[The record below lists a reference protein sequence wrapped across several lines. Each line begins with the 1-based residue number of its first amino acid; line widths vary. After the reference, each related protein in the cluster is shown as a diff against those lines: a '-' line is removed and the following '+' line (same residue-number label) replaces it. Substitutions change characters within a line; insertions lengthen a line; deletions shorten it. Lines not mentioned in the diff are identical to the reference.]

1 MKLEEGQ
8 ELDIFG
14 KPCMIAIPHETSD
27 YIGFAVKEQ
36 EDQISASHYLSEG
49 DDVGK

>member
-1 MKLEEGQ
+1 
-8 ELDIFG
+8 
-14 KPCMIAIPHETSD
+14 MIAIPHETSD